1 MGLFKNSIK
10 NAAQPAPPSE
20 AAGLFS
26 GYEYSGGG
34 SFNTKANQVVSAETA
49 KTIATAYRCKNII
62 GDDVA
67 KMPFQMFLRNGRN
80 VEHVAPD
87 ALLRNK
93 AYLLEIEPNR
103 WMTPFIFKKTVME
116 WLLFWGNA
124 YIWEPPQRY
133 RELFILS
140 SNMTSASLNKDGNL
154 IYSTIFPNGKQDQ
167 IPAVEVTHLMI
178 NSTNGRNGRSVLEY
192 ARETFG
198 RQLATKD
205 TQSQVQGNGLK
216 AAAYIQMGGALDK
229 EGREKVRN
237 AYQESL
243 SEPGGLAVFD
253 NKVEKFEAIQMK
265 LTDAQFLEGIQ
276 ANDVDVI
283 NFFGVPAYKLNMGKE
298 AYNSNAQQDLDYLK
312 STLDPYLVQWEQAAR
327 LKWLSQAEQPNNYF
341 KFIRESILRTDAK
354 TRAEL
359 NAIKIGSGQMSP
371 NEAREIEDASGYAD
385 GDGYWMT
392 RNNASVKELINV
404 QPI

>member
-1 MGLFKNSIK
+1 MGFLSKRFQNVS
-10 NAAQPAPPSE
+10 APAPISE
-20 AAGLFS
+20 AAANFS
-26 GYEYSGGG
+26 GYEPALIGGYP
-34 SFNTKANQVVSAETA
+34 TKANQIVSAETA
-49 KTIATAYRCKNII
+49 KTIATAYRCKNIL

-67 KMPFQMFLRNGRN
+67 KMPFQMFARNGKA

-87 ALLRNK
+87 ALLRNM
-93 AYLLEIEPNR
+93 AYLLEIQPNR

-140 SNMTSASLNKDGNL
+140 SSVTFPKLDKKGNL
-154 IYSTIFPNGKQDQ
+154 YYETTFPNGKHDE
-167 IPAVEVTHLMI
+167 IPAVEIMHLMI
-178 NSTNGRNGRSVLEY
+178 NSTNGRSGRSVLEY

-198 RQLATKD
+198 RQLATKE
-205 TQSQVQGNGLK
+205 TQSQVQGHGLK
-216 AAAYIQMGGALDK
+216 ASAYIEVNSTLDK
-229 EGREKVRN
+229 EGRERVRE
-237 AYQESL
+237 AYTESL
-243 SEPGGLAVFD
+243 ESPGGLAVFD
-253 NKVEKFEAIQMK
+253 NKINKFDTIQMK

-327 LKWLSQAEQPNNYF
+327 LKWLSQAEQGNSYF
-341 KFIRESILRTDAK
+341 KFIRESLLRTDAK

-359 NAIKIGSGQMSP
+359 HEVKIRSGQESP
-371 NEAREIEDASGYAD
+371 NEARESDDMSGYEL
-385 GDGYWMT
+385 GDYFYMT
-392 RNNASVKELINV
+392 SNNQKIGEPANV
-404 QPI
+404 SK

>member
-1 MGLFKNSIK
+1 MV
-10 NAAQPAPPSE
+10 
-20 AAGLFS
+20 
-26 GYEYSGGG
+26 YD
-34 SFNTKANQVVSAETA
+34 TT
-49 KTIATAYRCKNII
+49 
-62 GDDVA
+62 
-67 KMPFQMFLRNGRN
+67 
-80 VEHVAPD
+80 
-87 ALLRNK
+87 
-93 AYLLEIEPNR
+93 
-103 WMTPFIFKKTVME
+103 
-116 WLLFWGNA
+116 
-124 YIWEPPQRY
+124 
-133 RELFILS
+133 
-140 SNMTSASLNKDGNL
+140 
-154 IYSTIFPNGKQDQ
+154 FPNGKRDR

-371 NEAREIEDASGYAD
+371 NEAREIEDASGYPD